1 MGSIVKHRITAPLG
15 NQFVVSIVEPA
26 ASVRGLLENELK
38 GVK

>member
-1 MGSIVKHRITAPLG
+1 MKKCIAASLG
-15 NQFVVSIVEPA
+15 NQFVVSIVKPA